1 MRLTV
6 CVVNFNSGPLLGRCL
21 DSLEKASTGLD
32 YEVLVVDNGS
42 HDGSSATAEG
52 RTRTRLLRN
61 GFNPGF
67 AAANN
72 LAFREARGRDFVL
85 LNADTEVLPGALEA
99 LVRFAEANPRAGL
112 VAVRLLNFDGTP
124 QKGFNIRRFPTFS
137 SLAAQALL
145 LDEVWPKN
153 PWTRAAGAFDLDYDR
168 PQRVEQPAASALF
181 FRRETWNEVGGFDPD
196 FANWF
201 NDVDLCRRVAAAGWE
216 VWYCPQARVLH
227 HGGKGSVSRTRADVM
242 KEYYRSE
249 RAYVLKHH
257 GPLAYLAMS
266 LAVTGGMV
274 LRLAASAG
282 RRRVLGSTYRLT
294 DRAGVSGYRAG
305 VRAVIADTVAGL
317 VGGAAPRSRPEAA
330 GSHAG
335 TR

>member
-6 CVVNFNSGPLLGRCL
+6 CIVNFNSGPLLARCL
-21 DSLEKASTGLD
+21 DSLEGASTGFE

-42 HDGSSATAEG
+42 HDGSAAAAEG
-52 RTRTRLLRN
+52 RARTRLLRN
-61 GFNPGF
+61 GFNAGF

-72 LAFREARGRDFVL
+72 LAFREARGRDFML

-99 LVRFAEANPRAGL
+99 LIRFAGAHPRAGL
-112 VAVRLLNFDGTP
+112 VAARLLNFDGTP
-124 QKGFNIRRFPTFS
+124 QKGFNVRCFPTFS
-137 SLAAQALL
+137 ALTAQVLL
-145 LDEVWPKN
+145 LDEVWPGN
-153 PWTRAAGAFDLDYDR
+153 PWTRRAGAMDMDYER

-216 VWYCPQARVLH
+216 VWYCPGARVLH
-227 HGGKGSVSRTRADVM
+227 HGGKGSVARTHADVM

-249 RAYVLKHH
+249 RAYILKHH
-257 GPLAYLAMS
+257 GPLAHLGAS
-266 LAVTGGMV
+266 LAVMGGMA

-282 RRRVLGSTYRLT
+282 RRRVVGSTYRLN
-294 DRAGVSGYRAG
+294 DRAGVSGYRAA
-305 VRAVIADTVAGL
+305 VMAVIADTVTGL
-317 VGGAAPRSRPEAA
+317 IGGAARRNRPAAA
-330 GSHAG
+330 GLPAG